1 MNPYLII
8 AALVAILAAGAG
20 GFKLGADHEIA
31 AKAREDKH
39 ITEAI
44 EAATITAAK
53 AIAAQSPVFTT
64 INQKVRHE
72 VSTNTVFADCRL
84 PDTSLQ
90 LVNQALNGGAIPASR
105 SELPKADPSP

>member
-8 AALVAILAAGAG
+8 AALLAVLAAGAG

-44 EAATITAAK
+44 EAATASAAK

-90 LVNQALNGGAIPASR
+90 LVNQALNGGTAPSG
-105 SELPKADPSP
+105 SGKLP